1 MPKVTVISSQHETS
15 EFEPRNF
22 TQVGGIYGSEIKPED
37 FLISGDVWQHT
48 PENEAGQADG
58 EREPR
63 FFRVR

>member
-1 MPKVTVISSQHETS
+1 MAKVTVIPSQQNTA

-22 TQVGGIYGSEIKPED
+22 TQVGGIYGAEIRPED
-37 FLISGDVWQHT
+37 FLISADISQCMSGDGV
-48 PENEAGQADG
+48 EQANG